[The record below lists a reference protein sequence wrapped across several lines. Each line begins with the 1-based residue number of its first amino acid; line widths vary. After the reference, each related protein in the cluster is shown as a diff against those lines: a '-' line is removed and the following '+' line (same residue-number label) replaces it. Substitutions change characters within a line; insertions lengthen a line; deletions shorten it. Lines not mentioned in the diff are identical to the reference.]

1 MLKYNESRID
11 KKKIDREGNVLF
23 DLVIK
28 HYRKK
33 LDKYI
38 YMIKLP
44 VIKRNKK
51 ILKINPHISGTQI
64 SRQ

>member
-1 MLKYNESRID
+1 MLKYNEFWID

-28 HYRKK
+28 YYRKK

-38 YMIKLP
+38 YMIKLL

-51 ILKINPHISGTQI
+51 IFKINFYILGI
-64 SRQ
+64 

>member
-1 MLKYNESRID
+1 MLKYNECWID

-28 HYRKK
+28 YYCKK

-38 YMIKLP
+38 YMIKLL

-51 ILKINPHISGTQI
+51 IFKINFYILGI
-64 SRQ
+64 

>member
-11 KKKIDREGNVLF
+11 KKKIDSEGNVLF